1 VWSDIALGQIEHAN
15 MTIDAVPTQH
25 PFEIKYHEMKKV
37 PWESCAVVLDS
48 VDRKNYLL
56 QGWGDTV

>member
-1 VWSDIALGQIEHAN
+1 

-48 VDRKNYLL
+48 AERKDHLL
-56 QGWGDTV
+56 QGWADIG